1 MLRASN
7 QIKDLASRVD
17 NASPAEWQ
25 TMTRQ
30 FDELKMNVEQIR
42 HALEEL
48 AKVRKK
54 GGVRSRGIDK
64 FIDSIEEGYGRYWCS
79 TDKKWKTRKGPKQSR
94 KSK

>member
-1 MLRASN
+1 
-7 QIKDLASRVD
+7 
-17 NASPAEWQ
+17 
-25 TMTRQ
+25 
-30 FDELKMNVEQIR
+30 MNVEQIR